1 MAWWRGGV
9 VFSPGMMAFTG
20 RIGDASAHAHA
31 AVQVLFVAG
40 GRLTLTDSD
49 GRTAVAD
56 AAIIPPG
63 VGHEIRADACTSGF
77 VAFLDPHSM
86 AAHAALSRLAGLA
99 ADRAS
104 SWVTAATPRQPAYS
118 LDPSPAER
126 RRGHPMVAEALR
138 VAIDRPGGPPTLAE
152 LAARLGISSSRLSHV
167 FVAEMGLPYAAW
179 RRWIRLQLGFAVVRE
194 GGSLTEAAHTA
205 GFADSPH
212 LTRTCRALI
221 GLTPTEALIA
231 TGWRPPPVRRDQVS

>member
-1 MAWWRGGV
+1 MTWWRGGV
-9 VFSPGMMAFTG
+9 VSSPGMMVFTG

-31 AVQVLFVAG
+31 AVQVLFVAD

-63 VGHEIRADACTSGF
+63 VGHEVRAEAGTSGF
-77 VAFLDPHSM
+77 VAFLDPHGM
-86 AAHAALSRLAGLA
+86 TAHAALSRLAGLP
-99 ADRAS
+99 ADRAT
-104 SWVTAATPRQPAYS
+104 SWVTAAMPHPPTHP
-118 LDPSPAER
+118 LDPSPAGR
-126 RRGHPMVAEALR
+126 RRKHPAVAEALR
-138 VAIDRPGGPPTLAE
+138 LANSLPGGPPTLAE

-167 FVAEMGLPYAAW
+167 FVAEIGLPYAAW
-179 RRWIRLQLGFAVVRE
+179 RRWTRLQLGFAVVRE
-194 GGSLTEAAHTA
+194 GGSLTRAAHTA
-205 GFADSPH
+205 GFADSAH
-212 LTRTCRALI
+212 LTRTCRALL